1 MDRLKLKSSGFA
13 SYIPPGRRLA
23 ATETAA
29 PVSAKKFEST
39 IDTVCVTGTT
49 PSVTGKFP
57 HPEPETADFQAVS
70 KLSKKLCR
78 EAPREYVPP
87 SRRHCKPDLIPQH
100 SMDMNIVLEE
110 ATCLSDISTKLASVD
125 SASAEVS
132 QTDEAKLR
140 KITRKGCSETPWENY
155 VPPARR
161 AMIAEEM
168 RLAAEDKALGIVRQP
183 KIVAKKCNGFPVV
196 PVVQPYIEDS
206 FIYDEDSVRKCS
218 FVVRGLPPEMPDHS
232 KDMYMKPFNDRGAVV
247 RWLSSMEAILVFP
260 SEAMSKSINTIKR
273 NSLLQI
279 VCLQDLQEAE
289 SDLYMGACTDI
300 YNALKPERDCRVAN
314 RMISAALGISLP
326 KKPPTRAKSPKKM
339 DAWDD

>member
-13 SYIPPGRRLA
+13 SYIPPGRRVA
-23 ATETAA
+23 ATESAA
-29 PVSAKKFEST
+29 LDSAKKFESGT
-39 IDTVCVTGTT
+39 EAASVAGTT
-49 PSVTGKFP
+49 LSVTGKFP

-87 SRRHCKPDLIPQH
+87 SRRHCKPEILPHH
-100 SMDMNIVLEE
+100 SMEMNFVLEE
-110 ATCLSDISTKLASVD
+110 ESTSLSDIPTKVAGVD

-140 KITRKGCSETPWENY
+140 KITRRGCSETPWENY

-168 RLAAEDKALGIVRQP
+168 RQAAEDKALGIIRQP
-183 KIVAKKCNGFPVV
+183 KIIAKKCNGFPLI
-196 PVVQPYIEDS
+196 PVVQPIIEDNN
-206 FIYDEDSVRKCS
+206 IYDEDSVRKCS

-232 KDMYMKPFNDRGAVV
+232 KDMYMKPFNDRGALV
-247 RWLSSMEAILVFP
+247 RWLSTMEAILVFP

-279 VCLQDLQEAE
+279 ICLQDLQEAE
-289 SDLYMGACTDI
+289 SDLYLNACTDI
-300 YNALKPERDCRVAN
+300 YNSLKPERDCRVAN

-326 KKPPTRAKSPKKM
+326 KKLPT
-339 DAWDD
+339 